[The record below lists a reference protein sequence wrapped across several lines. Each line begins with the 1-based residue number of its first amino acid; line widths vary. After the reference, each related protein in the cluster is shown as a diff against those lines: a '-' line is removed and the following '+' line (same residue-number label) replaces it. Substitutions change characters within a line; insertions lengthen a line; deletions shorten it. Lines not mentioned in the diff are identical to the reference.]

1 MPLAVA
7 EPLTNTASGGDTSRF
22 VGWELIGH
30 GGSADV
36 YKVQDRELGVPLA
49 VKILKQDHSRDRRYI
64 ESLRREVLIS
74 RRLRH
79 PNICPIHD
87 LYEGDRGVGI
97 VMDLIQGQDL
107 KAWLKSNRG
116 NLLQTM
122 PSRLS
127 MLRKL
132 CEALKVAHTLIVH
145 RDLKPANIFL
155 LNGDIANPVIMDFGM
170 STDAAAGAMDG
181 GTPKYMAPEQFLRDS
196 LIDHR
201 ADLFALGILA
211 YEVLTDG
218 QIPACSLK
226 DVIRTGALPE
236 FDRRAIPPPSAF
248 CAAIPADLDQLVLQL
263 VEYDP
268 AHRPAN
274 AGEVA
279 ETLAVTKLVDAYRP
293 SATAGNQVRTARI
306 EAGAYLVG
314 DKASNRACDQP
325 ERKVR
330 VGAFRI
336 GLTPV
341 TNQQYRAF
349 LSATGHKA
357 PPLLDHAL
365 FGHDQHPVVMV
376 SFADASAYAR
386 WAGGRLP
393 TEAEWE
399 IAAKA
404 GQAANRFP
412 WGSSEPQV
420 TQANIDNLRTTTTP
434 VTGYPRG
441 TNGLGMA
448 DCCGNV
454 WEWCA
459 SDWDDSLWKTLPAE
473 PRSEALSPDADKAIR
488 GGSFDSPM
496 IAGRTSFR
504 HKANI
509 NTLRADIGF
518 RIAFDD

>member
-1 MPLAVA
+1 MPLANA
-7 EPLTNTASGGDTSRF
+7 TPLNDVASGGGLGRF
-22 VGWELIGH
+22 IGWELIGN

-49 VKILKQDHSRDRRYI
+49 VKILKQDHSADRRYI

-107 KAWLKSNRG
+107 KAWLQANRG
-116 NLLQTM
+116 NLLATM
-122 PSRLS
+122 PARLS

-170 STDAAAGAMDG
+170 STDAAEGGMDG
-181 GTPKYMAPEQFLRDS
+181 GTPKYMAPEQYLREGT
-196 LIDHR
+196 IDHR
-201 ADLFALGILA
+201 ADLFALGILS
-211 YEVLTDG
+211 YEPLTDG

-226 DVIRTGALPE
+226 DVIRTGTLPF
-236 FDRRAIPPPSAF
+236 FDPRAITPPSKF

-263 VEYDP
+263 LAYEP
-268 AHRPAN
+268 ANRPAS
-274 AGEVA
+274 ASEVA
-279 ETLAVTKLVDAYRP
+279 EVLAGTKLLDAYRP
-293 SATAGNQVRTARI
+293 AIATTEIQTAKI
-306 EAGAYLVG
+306 EAGNYTVG
-314 DKASNRACDQP
+314 DKGSSRACDQP

-330 VGAFRI
+330 IGAFRI

-357 PPLLDHAL
+357 PAL
-365 FGHDQHPVVMV
+365 FHHAVFGQDQHPVVMV
-376 SFADASAYAR
+376 SFADAAAFAR

-393 TEAEWE
+393 TEMEWE
-399 IAAKA
+399 IAARA
-404 GQAANRFP
+404 CQPGNRFP
-412 WGSSEPQV
+412 WGPAEPQV
-420 TQANIDNLRTTTTP
+420 TQANIDNVRTTTTP
-434 VTGYPRG
+434 VTGFVRG
-441 TNGLGMA
+441 LNALGMV

-459 SDWDDSLWKTLPAE
+459 SDWDDSLWKALPAE
-473 PRSEALSPDADKAIR
+473 PREMHLTPDADKAIR
-488 GGSFDSPM
+488 GGSFDSP
-496 IAGRTSFR
+496 ILAGRTSFR
-504 HKANI
+504 HKAPAGS
-509 NTLRADIGF
+509 LRADIGF
-518 RIAFDD
+518 RIAFDG

>member
-1 MPLAVA
+1 MPVA
-7 EPLTNTASGGDTSRF
+7 SVAALNETAMRGSNRF
-22 VGWELIGH
+22 AGWELIGK

-36 YKVQDRELGVPLA
+36 YKVQDRELGVSLA
-49 VKILKQDHSRDRRYI
+49 VKILKQDLSQDRRYI

-87 LYEGDRGVGI
+87 LYEGERGVGI

-107 KAWLKSNRG
+107 KAWLQAQRG

-122 PSRLS
+122 PARLG

-155 LNGDIANPVIMDFGM
+155 LDGDIQNPVIMDFGM
-170 STDAAAGAMDG
+170 SMDSADAGMDG
-181 GTPKYMAPEQFLRDS
+181 GTPKYMAPEQFLRDAG
-196 LIDHR
+196 IDHR

-226 DVIRTGALPE
+226 DALRTGALPV
-236 FDRRAIPPPSAF
+236 FDRNSILPPSSF
-248 CAAIPADLDQLVLQL
+248 CAALPADLDQLVMQL
-263 VEYDP
+263 LAYDP
-268 AHRPAN
+268 ADRPAS
-274 AGEVA
+274 AAEVA
-279 ETLAVTKLVDAYRP
+279 VSLADVRLLDAYRP
-293 SATAGNQVRTARI
+293 AVTAGDIETSRI
-306 EAGAYLVG
+306 EAGAYMVG
-314 DKASNRACDQP
+314 DKASGRACDQP

-330 VGAFRI
+330 TGAFRI

-341 TNQQYRAF
+341 TNRQYRAF
-349 LSATGHKA
+349 LRATGHNA
-357 PPLLDHAL
+357 PTLNDHPV
-365 FGHDQHPVVMV
+365 FGHDNHPVVMV
-376 SFADASAYAR
+376 SFADASAFAR

-393 TEAEWE
+393 TEVEWE
-399 IAAKA
+399 IAARA
-404 GQAANRFP
+404 LQPGNRFP
-412 WGSSEPQV
+412 WGPQEPAV
-420 TQANIDNLRTTTTP
+420 TQANIDNIRTSTTP
-434 VTGYPRG
+434 VNSYPRG
-441 TNGLGMA
+441 TNGLGLS

-459 SDWDDSLWKTLPAE
+459 SDWDDSLWKTLAG
-473 PRSEALSPDADKAIR
+473 EARVTTLNADAPKAIR
-488 GGSFDSPM
+488 GGSFDAPV

-504 HKANI
+504 HHAPAAA
-509 NTLRADIGF
+509 LRADIGF
-518 RIAFDD
+518 RIAFDG